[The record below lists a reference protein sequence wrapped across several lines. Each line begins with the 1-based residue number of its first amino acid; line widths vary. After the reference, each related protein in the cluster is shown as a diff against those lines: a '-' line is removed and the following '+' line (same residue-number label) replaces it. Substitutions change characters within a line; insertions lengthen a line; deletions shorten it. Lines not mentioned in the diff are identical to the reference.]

1 MPTGDE
7 VMQTVARQQYM
18 AQPIIESPPQGQ

>member
-18 AQPIIESPPQGQ
+18 AQPIIDSPPPEQ